1 MRNTRITIFRHEE
14 CQNDKRNRIFFQ
26 FPQRKVQYSD
36 FSLTLKNFNSIKIF
50 LTCVRQPYYSQ
61 DRVSTKLIGEIDR
74 MNCTTFPRVDFD
86 FKIWFRA
93 SNITGTFEKRVSAIS
108 ISLHARY
115 LSVCQQSSAWPCWLG
130 SRASKSCPG
139 GVVIVL

>member
-1 MRNTRITIFRHEE
+1 M
-14 CQNDKRNRIFFQ
+14 
-26 FPQRKVQYSD
+26 
-36 FSLTLKNFNSIKIF
+36 
-50 LTCVRQPYYSQ
+50 RQPYYSQ

-108 ISLHARY
+108 ISVFCPSTRVTLACVNIAVRDRVDLARAP
-115 LSVCQQSSAWPCWLG
+115 QNRAPEEWLWFYRG
-130 SRASKSCPG
+130 LR
-139 GVVIVL
+139 